1 MHLIRLLW
9 LNFSQIKIKATDIG
23 CFLRVHV
30 RPDLNARFVI
40 ARSFN
45 SVHCRS
51 LLEFSMY
58 NLYIENSGR
67 VTRYFLFQR
76 DDDSEVK
83 SEVCI
88 FQSKQS
94 ESCVFS
100 VVLVGFLFLGR
111 PTPDSRVLSMTY
123 LAHFP
128 SLSYWVRPE
137 LPTLAMAE
145 KHTTGNLR
153 QLMREQVGTYDVKLE
168 DIYGMV
174 ARTNQC
180 TVRHTSFLIA
190 VERRDSLT
198 SKPSRMTGCGSLIK
212 SHSIYFANFTLQ
224 YREVIR
230 CTVRA

>member
-1 MHLIRLLW
+1 MVELQSDKNQSDRYRMLPQSACSARLERNICDCTFIQLSTLPQSARVLDVQFVHRELW
-9 LNFSQIKIKATDIG
+9 KGDTI
-23 CFLRVHV
+23 
-30 RPDLNARFVI
+30 
-40 ARSFN
+40 
-45 SVHCRS
+45 
-51 LLEFSMY
+51 
-58 NLYIENSGR
+58 
-67 VTRYFLFQR
+67 FLFQR

-83 SEVCI
+83 SEV
-88 FQSKQS
+88 SYSRTSNTGLKGPLDDLPGPLP
-94 ESCVFS
+94 ES
-100 VVLVGFLFLGR
+100 FLL
-111 PTPDSRVLSMTY
+111 
-123 LAHFP
+123 
-128 SLSYWVRPE
+128 
-137 LPTLAMAE
+137 
-145 KHTTGNLR
+145 GNLR

-180 TVRHTSFLIA
+180 TFRHTSFLIA